1 MNIKCQNGRQY
12 GVYLIEALD
21 SPHERIEIP
30 DPGVDILRR
39 LDMGSSVRLGIS
51 EFEKKKFINSITR

>member
-30 DPGVDILRR
+30 DPGVDIFRR
-39 LDMGSSVRLGIS
+39 LDMSSSVRLGIS
-51 EFEKKKFINSITR
+51 EFKKEIY